1 MRAGET
7 PPAFLLEMMLV
18 NKYVTSKMC
27 FYNGRWYRSVAEAKT
42 AMAFDKLGIPFEYER
57 YACLSDDY
65 DAQIYTPD
73 FYLPELGV
81 WIEVTGRWDAKHAK
95 KAAAFVSNMGMSG
108 MSDDFEKPV
117 KFVHVDGRGDVF
129 QIRDGGK
136 VEPDCYVNVCR
147 KCGATSF
154 MTMGKSFACP
164 SCGAYDG
171 DHFCRF
177 NRNLFDA
184 AGVRTFEGQI
194 KVNSDGGR

>member
-1 MRAGET
+1 
-7 PPAFLLEMMLV
+7 MLV
-18 NKYVTSKMC
+18 QRALVPL
-27 FYNGRWYRSVAEAKT
+27 G
-42 AMAFDKLGIPFEYER
+42 AFDKLGIPFEYER

-65 DAQIYTPD
+65 EAQIYTPD

-95 KAAAFVSNMGMSG
+95 KTAAFVTNMGMSG
-108 MSDDFEKPV
+108 AAYDFEKPV

-129 QIRDGGK
+129 QICDGGK
-136 VEPDCYVNVCR
+136 VETDCYVNVCQE
-147 KCGATSF
+147 CGKASF
-154 MTMGKSFACP
+154 MTMGKSFECP
-164 SCGAYDG
+164 ACGAYDG